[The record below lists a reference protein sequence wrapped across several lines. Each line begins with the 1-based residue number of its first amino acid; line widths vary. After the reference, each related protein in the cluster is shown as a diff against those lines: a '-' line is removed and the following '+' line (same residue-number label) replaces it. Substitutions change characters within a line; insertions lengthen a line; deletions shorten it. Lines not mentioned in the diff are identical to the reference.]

1 MFVVEQPFA
10 SDFFFRSLEKLQAPV
25 LASAAV
31 EEFNVANRNLNLVS
45 DKEFVEYYRKI
56 PEPLYCNSENGLSCV
71 ASLLPDAPFVRFA
84 ELFKNKAKFRQA
96 VAPLYPNFAF
106 REVDLTELQ
115 TLRYED
121 LPRRFVVKPSVGF
134 LSVGVRFVASE
145 EDWERVRVEILRE
158 SAAFADGKPADFPR
172 EVVDLTRYLIEETV
186 DGEEIAV
193 DAYFAVDGTPVVLD
207 VLRHPFADATDV
219 RDRIYTTSKKFVRR
233 LLPTLETTL
242 ARIGATVANAL
253 DTSFDVAFPF
263 HAEFRVAAD
272 GSLVPIEVN
281 PGRFAG
287 WHTTELAFY
296 AYGVD
301 LYETLT
307 RGLRPDWRRILA
319 DAETD
324 DVVSYFAIFE
334 TPPAL
339 AGAAANADA
348 AFDYDALAREFSTLF
363 ELRRIDWRRRP
374 LAAIAFAQT
383 SEPQELE
390 RVLKLDVER
399 FVRR

>member
-1 MFVVEQPFA
+1 
-10 SDFFFRSLEKLQAPV
+10 FFFRSLEKLQAPV

-56 PEPLYCNSENGLSCV
+56 PEPLYCNSENGLSRV
-71 ASLLPDAPFVRFA
+71 ATLLPDAPFVRLA

-115 TLRYED
+115 ALRYED
-121 LPRRFVVKPSVGF
+121 LPRRFVIKPSVGF
-134 LSVGVRFVASE
+134 LSVGVRFVESA
-145 EDWERVRVEILRE
+145 EDWERAQGEILRE
-158 SAAFADGKPADFPR
+158 SAAGSADFPR

-193 DAYFAVDGTPVVLD
+193 DAYLDAQGQAVVLN
-207 VLRHPFADATDV
+207 VLRHPFASATDV

-242 ARIGATVANAL
+242 TEIGATVADAL
-253 DTSFDVAFPF
+253 GASLDVAFPL

-272 GSLVPIEVN
+272 GSLVPIEIN

-307 RGLRPDWRRILA
+307 RGLRPDWNRILA

-324 DVVSYFAIFE
+324 DAVSYFAIFE
-334 TPPAL
+334 TPQAL
-339 AGAAANADA
+339 DANADA
-348 AFDYDALAREFSTLF
+348 AFDYDALSQVFSTLF
-363 ELRRIDWRRRP
+363 ELRQIDWRRRP

-383 SEPQELE
+383 TDSQELN
-390 RVLKLDVER
+390 RVLTLDVER
-399 FVRR
+399 FVKTK

>member
-25 LASAAV
+25 LRGAAV

-56 PEPLYCNSENGLSCV
+56 PEPLYCNSENGLSRV
-71 ASLLPDAPFVRFA
+71 ATLLPDAPFVRLA

-121 LPRRFVVKPSVGF
+121 LPRRFVIKPSVGF
-134 LSVGVRFVASE
+134 LSVGVRFVESA
-145 EDWERVRVEILRE
+145 EDWARAKAEILRE
-158 SAAFADGKPADFPR
+158 SAAGSADFPR
-172 EVVDLTRYLIEETV
+172 EVVDLTRYLIEETI

-193 DAYFAVDGTPVVLD
+193 DAYLDAQGRAVVLN
-207 VLRHPFADATDV
+207 VLRHPFASATDV
-219 RDRIYTTSKKFVRR
+219 RDRVYTTSKKFVRR

-242 ARIGATVANAL
+242 AQIGATVVNTL
-253 DTSFDVAFPF
+253 DTTLDVAFPL

-272 GSLVPIEVN
+272 GSLVPIEIN

-301 LYETLT
+301 LYETLA
-307 RGLRPDWRRILA
+307 RGLRPDWSRILA

-324 DVVSYFAIFE
+324 DAVSYFAIFE
-334 TPPAL
+334 TPRTL
-339 AGAAANADA
+339 ASTDANADV
-348 AFDYDALAREFSTLF
+348 AFDYDALSQEFSTLF

-383 SEPQELE
+383 TDPQELD
-390 RVLKLDVER
+390 RVLALDVER
-399 FVRR
+399 LVKTR

>member
-1 MFVVEQPFA
+1 
-10 SDFFFRSLEKLQAPV
+10 
-25 LASAAV
+25 
-31 EEFNVANRNLNLVS
+31 
-45 DKEFVEYYRKI
+45 
-56 PEPLYCNSENGLSCV
+56 
-71 ASLLPDAPFVRFA
+71 LPDAPFVRFA
-84 ELFKNKAKFRQA
+84 ELFKNKTRFRQA
-96 VAPLYPNFAF
+96 VAPLYPNFKF
-106 REVDLTELQ
+106 REVDLTEMQ

-121 LPRRFVVKPSVGF
+121 LPRRFVIKPSVGF
-134 LSVGVRFVASE
+134 LSVGVRFVESA
-145 EDWERVRVEILRE
+145 EDWERAQGEILRE
-158 SAAFADGKPADFPR
+158 SAAGSADFPR

-193 DAYFAVDGTPVVLD
+193 DAYLDAQGQAVVLN
-207 VLRHPFADATDV
+207 VLRHPFASATDV

-242 ARIGATVANAL
+242 TQIGATVVAAL
-253 DTSFDVAFPF
+253 DTTLDVAFPL

-272 GSLVPIEVN
+272 GSLVPIEIN

-301 LYETLT
+301 LYETLA
-307 RGLRPDWRRILA
+307 RGLRPDWNQILS

-324 DVVSYFAIFE
+324 DAVSYFAIFE
-334 TPPAL
+334 TPRSL
-339 AGAAANADA
+339 AAIDANADA
-348 AFDYDALAREFSTLF
+348 AFDYDALTQEFSTLF

-383 SEPQELE
+383 TDPHELD
-390 RVLKLDVER
+390 RVLALDVER
-399 FVRR
+399 LAKTR

>member
-25 LASAAV
+25 LRGAAV

-56 PEPLYCNSENGLSCV
+56 PEPLYCNSENGLQRV
-71 ASLLPDAPFVRFA
+71 ASLLPDAPFVRLA
-84 ELFKNKAKFRQA
+84 ELFKNKTRFRQA
-96 VAPLYPNFAF
+96 VAPLYPKFTF
-106 REVDLTELQ
+106 REVDLATLQ

-134 LSVGVRFVASE
+134 LSVGVRFVESV
-145 EDWERVRVEILRE
+145 EDWERAQTEILRE
-158 SAAFADGKPADFPR
+158 SAAGSADFPR
-172 EVVDLTRYLIEETV
+172 EVVDLTRYLIEETI

-193 DAYFAVDGTPVVLD
+193 DAYFAADGSPVVLD
-207 VLRHPFADATDV
+207 ALRHPFADATDV
-219 RDRIYTTSKKFVRR
+219 RDRVYATSKKFVRR
-233 LLPTLETTL
+233 LLPTLEKTL
-242 ARIGATVANAL
+242 AEIGATVAAAL
-253 DTSFDVAFPF
+253 DTTFDVAFPF

-272 GSLVPIEVN
+272 GSLVPIEIN

-301 LYETLT
+301 VYETLA
-307 RGLRPDWRRILA
+307 RGLRPDWERILA
-319 DAETD
+319 DAESD
-324 DVVSYFAIFE
+324 DAVSYFAIFE
-334 TPPAL
+334 TPPSL
-339 AGAAANADA
+339 AGTDAPADVA
-348 AFDYDALAREFSTLF
+348 LDYDALNREFSTLF
-363 ELRRIDWRRRP
+363 ELRRVDWRRRP

-383 SEPQELE
+383 SDPQELE
-390 RVLKLDVER
+390 HVLQLDVER
-399 FVRR
+399 FVQR

>member
-10 SDFFFRSLEKLQAPV
+10 SDFCFRSLEKLQAPV
-25 LASAAV
+25 LRGAAV

-56 PEPLYCNSENGLSCV
+56 PEPLYCNSENGLSRV

-84 ELFKNKAKFRQA
+84 ELFKNKARFRQA
-96 VAPLYPNFAF
+96 VAPLYPNFKF

-121 LPRRFVVKPSVGF
+121 LPRSFVIKPSVGF
-134 LSVGVRFVASE
+134 LSVGVRFVESAS
-145 EDWERVRVEILRE
+145 DWERVRAEILRE
-158 SAAFADGKPADFPR
+158 SAAGSADFPR

-193 DAYFAVDGTPVVLD
+193 DAYLATDGAPVVLD
-207 VLRHPFADATDV
+207 VFRHPFADAADV
-219 RDRIYTTSKKFVRR
+219 RDRVYTTSKKFVRR
-233 LLPTLETTL
+233 FLTTLETTL
-242 ARIGATVANAL
+242 AEIGATVAAAL
-253 DTSFDVAFPF
+253 DTSLDVAFPL

-272 GSLVPIEVN
+272 GTLVPLEIN

-301 LYETLT
+301 VYETLA
-307 RGLRPDWRRILA
+307 RGLRPDWERILA

-324 DVVSYFAIFE
+324 DAVSYFAIFE
-334 TPPAL
+334 TPPTL
-339 AGAAANADA
+339 AATAANADA
-348 AFDYDALAREFSTLF
+348 DFDYDALTQEFSTLF

-383 SEPQELE
+383 TVPQELE
-390 RVLKLDVER
+390 RVLQLDVER
-399 FVRR
+399 FVQR

>member
-10 SDFFFRSLEKLQAPV
+10 SDFFFRSMEKLQAPV
-25 LASAAV
+25 LRGAAV

-56 PEPLYCNSENGLSCV
+56 PEPLYCNSENGLSRV

-96 VAPLYPNFAF
+96 IAPLYPNFTF
-106 REVDLTELQ
+106 REVDLAELQ
-115 TLRYED
+115 TLRYVD
-121 LPRRFVVKPSVGF
+121 LPRRFVIKPSVGF
-134 LSVGVRFVASE
+134 LSVGVRFVDSA
-145 EDWERVRVEILRE
+145 EDWERVRAEILRE
-158 SAAFADGKPADFPR
+158 SAAGSADFPR

-193 DAYFAVDGTPVVLD
+193 DAYLDAQGEAVVLN
-207 VLRHPFADATDV
+207 VLRHPFASATDV

-242 ARIGATVANAL
+242 AQIGATVADAL
-253 DTSFDVAFPF
+253 DTTLDVAFPL

-272 GSLVPIEVN
+272 GSLVPIEIN

-301 LYETLT
+301 LYETLA
-307 RGLRPDWRRILA
+307 RGLRPDWNRILA

-324 DVVSYFAIFE
+324 DAVSYFAIFE
-334 TPPAL
+334 TPRTL
-339 AGAAANADA
+339 SEIAANADA

-374 LAAIAFAQT
+374 IAAIAFAQT
-383 SEPQELE
+383 TDSQELD
-390 RVLKLDVER
+390 RVLSLDVER
-399 FVRR
+399 LAQTR

>member
-25 LASAAV
+25 LRGAAV
-31 EEFNVANRNLNLVS
+31 EKFNVANRNLNLVS

-56 PEPLYCNSENGLSCV
+56 PEPLYCNSENGLSRV

-96 VAPLYPNFAF
+96 VAPLYPNFTF

-121 LPRRFVVKPSVGF
+121 LPRRFVIKPSVGF
-134 LSVGVRFVASE
+134 LSVGVRFVASA
-145 EDWERVRVEILRE
+145 EDWERVRAEILRE
-158 SAAFADGKPADFPR
+158 SAAGSADFPR

-219 RDRIYTTSKKFVRR
+219 RDRVYTTSKKFVRR

-242 ARIGATVANAL
+242 VRIGATVAAAL
-253 DTSFDVAFPF
+253 DTSFDVAFPL

-272 GSLVPIEVN
+272 GSLVPIEIN

-301 LYETLT
+301 VYETLA
-307 RGLRPDWRRILA
+307 RGLRPNWERILA

-324 DVVSYFAIFE
+324 DAVSFFAIFE
-334 TPPAL
+334 TPRSL
-339 AGAAANADA
+339 AATDANADA
-348 AFDYDALAREFSTLF
+348 VFDYDALTREFSTLF
-363 ELRRIDWRRRP
+363 ELRRIDWLRRP

-383 SEPQELE
+383 SEPQELD

-399 FVRR
+399 FVQTR

>member
-25 LASAAV
+25 LRGAAV

-56 PEPLYCNSENGLSCV
+56 PEPLYCNSENGLSRV
-71 ASLLPDAPFVRFA
+71 ATLLPDAPFVRLA

-115 TLRYED
+115 ALRYED
-121 LPRRFVVKPSVGF
+121 LPRRFVIKPSVGF
-134 LSVGVRFVASE
+134 LSVGVRFVESS
-145 EDWERVRVEILRE
+145 EDWERVRAEILRE
-158 SAAFADGKPADFPR
+158 SAAGSADFPR
-172 EVVDLTRYLIEETV
+172 EVVDLTRYLIEETI

-193 DAYFAVDGTPVVLD
+193 DAYLDAQGQAVVLN
-207 VLRHPFADATDV
+207 VLRHPFASATDV

-242 ARIGATVANAL
+242 AQIGATVVDAL
-253 DTSFDVAFPF
+253 DTTLDVAFPL

-272 GSLVPIEVN
+272 GSLVPIEIN

-307 RGLRPDWRRILA
+307 RGLRPDWNRILA

-324 DVVSYFAIFE
+324 DAVSYFAIFE
-334 TPPAL
+334 TPRAL
-339 AGAAANADA
+339 DANADA
-348 AFDYDALAREFSTLF
+348 AFDYDALSQVFSTLF
-363 ELRRIDWRRRP
+363 ELRQIDWRRRP

-383 SEPQELE
+383 TDSQELN
-390 RVLKLDVER
+390 RVLTLDVER
-399 FVRR
+399 FVKTK

>member
-25 LASAAV
+25 LRGAAV

-56 PEPLYCNSENGLSCV
+56 PEPLYCNSENGLSRV

-96 VAPLYPNFAF
+96 VAPLYPNFTF
-106 REVDLTELQ
+106 REVDLTEVQ

-134 LSVGVRFVASE
+134 LSVGVRFVESAA
-145 EDWERVRVEILRE
+145 DWERAQAEILRE
-158 SAAFADGKPADFPR
+158 SAAGYADFPR
-172 EVVDLTRYLIEETV
+172 EVVDLTRYLIEETI

-193 DAYFAVDGTPVVLD
+193 DAYLDAQGTATVLN
-207 VLRHPFADATDV
+207 VLRHPFADAADV
-219 RDRIYTTSKKFVRR
+219 RDRVYTTSQKFVRR

-242 ARIGATVANAL
+242 AKIGATVAAAL
-253 DTSFDVAFPF
+253 DTSLDVAFPL
-263 HAEFRVAAD
+263 HAEFRVAND

-296 AYGVD
+296 AYGIDV
-301 LYETLT
+301 YEALA
-307 RGLRPDWRRILA
+307 RGERPDWERILA

-324 DVVSYFAIFE
+324 EAVSYFAIFE
-334 TPPAL
+334 TPQTL
-339 AGAAANADA
+339 AENAANADA
-348 AFDYDALAREFSTLF
+348 AFDYDALIREFSTLF

-383 SEPQELE
+383 VEPQELD

-399 FVRR
+399 LVQR

>member
-25 LASAAV
+25 LRGAAV

-56 PEPLYCNSENGLSCV
+56 PEPLYCNSENGLSRV
-71 ASLLPDAPFVRFA
+71 ATLLPDAPFVRLA
-84 ELFKNKAKFRQA
+84 ELFKNKARFRQA
-96 VAPLYPNFAF
+96 VAPLYPNFVF
-106 REVDLTELQ
+106 REVDLAELQ

-121 LPRRFVVKPSVGF
+121 LPRRFVIKPSVGF
-134 LSVGVRFVASE
+134 LSVGVRFVESS
-145 EDWERVRVEILRE
+145 EDWERAREEILRE
-158 SAAFADGKPADFPR
+158 SAAGSADFPR

-193 DAYFAVDGTPVVLD
+193 DAYLDAQGQAVVLN
-207 VLRHPFADATDV
+207 VLRHPFASATDV

-242 ARIGATVANAL
+242 SQIGATVATAL
-253 DTSFDVAFPF
+253 DTSLDVAFPL

-272 GSLVPIEVN
+272 GSLVPIEIN

-301 LYETLT
+301 LYETLA
-307 RGLRPDWRRILA
+307 RGLRPDWNRILA

-324 DVVSYFAIFE
+324 DAVSYFAIFE
-334 TPPAL
+334 TPRTL
-339 AGAAANADA
+339 VSTDANADA
-348 AFDYDALAREFSTLF
+348 AFDYEALSGEFSTLF
-363 ELRRIDWRRRP
+363 ELRRVDWRRRP

-383 SEPQELE
+383 TDPQELD
-390 RVLKLDVER
+390 RVLSLDVER
-399 FVRR
+399 FAKTR

>member
-25 LASAAV
+25 LRGAAV

-56 PEPLYCNSENGLSCV
+56 PEPLYCNSENGLSRV
-71 ASLLPDAPFVRFA
+71 ATLLPDAPFVRLA

-96 VAPLYPNFAF
+96 VAPLYPNFTF

-121 LPRRFVVKPSVGF
+121 LPRRFVIKPSVGF
-134 LSVGVRFVASE
+134 LSVGVRFVESA
-145 EDWERVRVEILRE
+145 EDWERAQAEILCE
-158 SAAFADGKPADFPR
+158 SAAGSADFPR
-172 EVVDLTRYLIEETV
+172 EVVNLTRYLIEETI

-193 DAYFAVDGTPVVLD
+193 DAYLDAQGQAVVLN

-219 RDRIYTTSKKFVRR
+219 RDRIYTTSKKFIRR

-242 ARIGATVANAL
+242 SEIGATVANAL
-253 DTSFDVAFPF
+253 DTTLDVAFPL

-272 GSLVPIEVN
+272 GRLVPIEVN

-296 AYGVD
+296 AYGIDV
-301 LYETLT
+301 YEHLT
-307 RGLRPDWRRILA
+307 RGLRPDWNQILA

-324 DVVSYFAIFE
+324 DAVSYFAIFE
-334 TPPAL
+334 TPRTL
-339 AGAAANADA
+339 VSTDANADA
-348 AFDYDALAREFSTLF
+348 AFDYEALSGEFSTLF

-383 SEPQELE
+383 TVSQELE
-390 RVLKLDVER
+390 RVLTLDVER
-399 FVRR
+399 FAQTK

>member
-1 MFVVEQPFA
+1 MFIVEQPFA
-10 SDFFFRSLEKLQAPV
+10 SDFFFRSLEKLRATV
-25 LASAAV
+25 LRGAAV

-56 PEPLYCNSENGLSCV
+56 PEPLYCNSENGLNRV
-71 ASLLPDAPFVRFA
+71 AKLLPNAPFVRFA

-96 VAPLYPNFAF
+96 VAPLYPNFVF
-106 REVDLTELQ
+106 REVELTELQ

-121 LPRRFVVKPSVGF
+121 LPSRFVVKPSVGF
-134 LSVGVRFVASE
+134 LSVGVRFVESA
-145 EDWERVRVEILRE
+145 EDWERVRTEILRE
-158 SAAFADGKPADFPR
+158 SADGTADFPR
-172 EVVDLTRYLIEETV
+172 EVVDLTRYLIEETI

-193 DAYFAVDGTPVVLD
+193 DAYFDAQGKPVVLD

-219 RDRIYTTSKKFVRR
+219 RDRVYTTSKKLVRR

-242 ARIGATVANAL
+242 ARLGATVAKTL
-253 DTSFDVAFPF
+253 DTTFDVAFPF

-272 GSLVPIEVN
+272 DSLVPIEVN

-296 AYGVD
+296 AYGIDV
-301 LYETLT
+301 YEALAN
-307 RGLRPDWRRILA
+307 GSRPDWARILA

-334 TPPAL
+334 TPRSLVATN
-339 AGAAANADA
+339 ANADA
-348 AFDYDALAREFSTLF
+348 AFDYDALSGEFSTLF

-374 LAAIAFAQT
+374 IAAIAFAQT
-383 SEPQELE
+383 PDPQELE
-390 RVLKLDVER
+390 RVLALDVER
-399 FVRR
+399 FVQR

>member
-25 LASAAV
+25 LRGAAV
-31 EEFNVANRNLNLVS
+31 EEYNVANRNLNLVS

-56 PEPLYCNSENGLSCV
+56 PEPLYCNSENGLSRV

-84 ELFKNKAKFRQA
+84 ELFKNKTKFRQA

-106 REVDLTELQ
+106 REVDLAELQ

-121 LPRRFVVKPSVGF
+121 LPRRFVIKPSVGF
-134 LSVGVRFVASE
+134 LSVGVRFVESAT
-145 EDWERVRVEILRE
+145 DWERAQAEILRE
-158 SAAFADGKPADFPR
+158 SADGAADFPR

-193 DAYFAVDGTPVVLD
+193 DAYLDAQGTATVLD
-207 VLRHPFADATDV
+207 VLQHPFADATDV
-219 RDRIYTTSKKFVRR
+219 RDRVYTTSKKFVRR

-242 ARIGATVANAL
+242 AELGATVANAL
-253 DTSFDVAFPF
+253 DTSLDVAFPL

-296 AYGVD
+296 AYGIDV
-301 LYETLT
+301 YETLA
-307 RGLRPDWRRILA
+307 RGSRPDWNRILA

-324 DVVSYFAIFE
+324 DAVSYFAIFE
-334 TPPAL
+334 TPQTL
-339 AGAAANADA
+339 AATAANADA
-348 AFDYDALAREFSTLF
+348 AFDYDALIREFSTLF

-390 RVLKLDVER
+390 RVLKLDAEHFIQR
-399 FVRR
+399 